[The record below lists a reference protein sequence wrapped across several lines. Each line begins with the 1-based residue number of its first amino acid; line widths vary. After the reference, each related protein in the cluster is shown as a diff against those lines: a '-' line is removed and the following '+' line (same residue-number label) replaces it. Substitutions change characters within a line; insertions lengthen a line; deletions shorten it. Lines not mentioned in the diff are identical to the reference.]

1 MSFVINVPDNL
12 PTNSSSSESLGPVP
26 KGNYNV
32 NVFDVK
38 VEEVKSGANAG
49 KPRWNVQLKIADGQ
63 YENRRLFVYIPLYV
77 AGDFWKTQS
86 FFEAL
91 GYSVKGQFQTP
102 QPNEIMGKSLI
113 ARVTVREADGQ
124 YEADNNVAGFNLASK
139 PESVLSSMGAT
150 AVANSPWV
158 S

>member
-12 PTNSSSSESLGPVP
+12 PTTPSSDSLGPVP
-26 KGNYNV
+26 KGNYNT
-32 NVFDVK
+32 NIFDIK

-91 GYSVKGQFQTP
+91 GYSVKGQFSTP
-102 QPNEIMGKSLI
+102 SPTEIMGKPI
-113 ARVTVREADGQ
+113 VARVTVREADGQ
-124 YEADNNVAGFNLASK
+124 YEADNNVAGFNVPAKADATLAS
-139 PESVLSSMGAT
+139 LGAT
-150 AVANSPWV
+150 AVADAWV

>member
-1 MSFVINVPDNL
+1 MTFVINVPDNL
-12 PTNSSSSESLGPVP
+12 PSSPSTESLGPVP

-32 NVFDVK
+32 TIFDVK
-38 VEEVKSGANAG
+38 TEEVKSGANAG
-49 KPRWNVQLKIADGQ
+49 KPRLNVQLKIADGQ

-91 GYSVKGQFQTP
+91 GYSVKGEFKTP
-102 QPNEIMGKSLI
+102 SPQDLMGKPLV

-124 YEADNNVAGFNLASK
+124 YEADNNVAGFNVPAK
-139 PESVLSSMGAT
+139 AESVLSSMGAT
-150 AVANSPWV
+150 ATDSAWA
-158 S
+158 